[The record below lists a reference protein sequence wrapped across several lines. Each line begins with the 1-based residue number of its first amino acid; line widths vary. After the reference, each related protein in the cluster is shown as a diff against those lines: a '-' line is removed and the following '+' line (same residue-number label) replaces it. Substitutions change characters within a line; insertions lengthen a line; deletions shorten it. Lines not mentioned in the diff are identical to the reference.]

1 MNFRNALCFFT
12 RLPVGSPDATASY
25 SGATVWLPTVGLL
38 IGLLLAPC
46 MVLCASLFPNAVSG
60 LLLCLAWVVIT
71 GGLHLDGVCDC
82 GDGLLVA
89 ASRERRLEIMKD
101 SRLGSYSAIVLFFV
115 LGAKVTTL
123 SVLCSG
129 IAFDMDGLCR
139 AFGICVPVACFARG
153 MVFVALPIRSARP
166 DGMGATGARGITTR
180 HQLANAAMMLAVAA
194 CLGSGGF
201 VLLAVA
207 LATAGLFL
215 RYVVARIGGVTGD
228 VFGCLVEL
236 TECAMLVALT
246 CTAQG
251 GLHG

>member
-1 MNFRNALCFFT
+1 MNFRNAICFFT

-38 IGLLLAPC
+38 IGFLLAPC
-46 MVLCASLFPNAVSG
+46 MVLFANGFPHAVSG
-60 LLLCLAWVVIT
+60 LLLCLAWVAVT

-101 SRLGSYSAIVLFFV
+101 SRLGSYSAIALFFV
-115 LGAKVTTL
+115 LGTKVVTL

-129 IAFDMDGLCR
+129 IAFDMNGLSR
-139 AFGICVPVACFARG
+139 ALGICIPAACFARG

-166 DGMGATGARGITTR
+166 NGMGATGVRGITIR
-180 HQLANAAMMLAVAA
+180 HQLANAAMMIAIAA
-194 CLGSGGF
+194 CLGTEGF

-228 VFGCLVEL
+228 VFGCLVEM
-236 TECAMLVALT
+236 TECAILVALT
-246 CTAQG
+246 CTTQG